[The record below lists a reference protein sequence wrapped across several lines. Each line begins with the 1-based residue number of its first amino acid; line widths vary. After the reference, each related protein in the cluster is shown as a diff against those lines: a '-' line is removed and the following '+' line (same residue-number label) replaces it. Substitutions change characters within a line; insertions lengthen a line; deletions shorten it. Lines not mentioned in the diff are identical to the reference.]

1 MARYDASNTNKS
13 KRSVRKFFSDLDLDF
28 SRNTVT
34 NDIDKIEDVNAVKRS
49 IRNLIQTNFYERPFH
64 PEIGSGVRQMLFEPQ
79 TPLTATFLKR
89 KIEEVI
95 VNYEPRATIEQI
107 TIDDEPD
114 KNRLKAN
121 IYFYVVNNQEPV
133 LVSTYLERLR

>member
-1 MARYDASNTNKS
+1 MAIYDASNTNKS
-13 KRSVRKFFSDLDLDF
+13 KRSNRKFFSDLDLDF
-28 SRNTVT
+28 SRNIVT

>member
-13 KRSVRKFFSDLDLDF
+13 KRSVRIFSDLDLDF

>member
-1 MARYDASNTNKS
+1 MARYDASSTNKS
-13 KRSVRKFFSDLDLDF
+13 KRSARIFSDLDLDF

>member
-13 KRSVRKFFSDLDLDF
+13 KRSARIFSDLDLDF

-79 TPLTATFLKR
+79 TPLTSTFLKR

>member
-28 SRNTVT
+28 TRNTVT

-49 IRNLIQTNFYERPFH
+49 IKNLIQTNFYERPFH

-121 IYFYVVNNQEPV
+121 IYSYVVNNQEPV
-133 LVSTYLERLR
+133 LVSTY